1 MSDNRKNYLIGSA
14 KKKKSVERV
23 GVPTHCLEISSES

>member
-14 KKKKSVERV
+14 KRNQLGRV
-23 GVPTHCLEISSES
+23 GVPTGPVDILP